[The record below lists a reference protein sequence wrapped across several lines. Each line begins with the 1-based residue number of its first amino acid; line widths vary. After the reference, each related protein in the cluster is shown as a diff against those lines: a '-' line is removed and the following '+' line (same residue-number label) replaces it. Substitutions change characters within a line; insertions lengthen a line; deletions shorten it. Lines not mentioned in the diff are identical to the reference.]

1 MARLQR
7 LLNVLAWGLAV
18 VIAWT
23 ERRDPTRLPGAAGG
37 GTAAGGLDQGTS
49 TEKQAGTTNEPPK
62 PSTETARTEDAET
75 GPTEDASG
83 SGGADV
89 VAESPPPPPPR
100 LFVEV
105 EAAPGETEA
114 PAAAAID
121 DTPTAAEPL
130 FADATPGAPIV
141 GTAVPIPAPRGGDR
155 PVPAGAVPGDETA
168 TCPPEYPIKGNA
180 SSMIYHRP
188 GQPSYERTV
197 AEFCFA
203 SEADAE
209 GAGYRPPRR

>member
-18 VIAWT
+18 IIAWA
-23 ERRDPTRLPGAAGG
+23 ERRDPARPSVATGETTATVGVDEGVAA
-37 GTAAGGLDQGTS
+37 T
-49 TEKQAGTTNEPPK
+49 EPPK
-62 PSTETARTEDAET
+62 AATEPVPTVDVDAGPPADARPTANAGGSD
-75 GPTEDASG
+75 GGDVPTAS
-83 SGGADV
+83 
-89 VAESPPPPPPR
+89 SPPSPPR

-105 EAAPGETEA
+105 ESAPAETEEPAAPA
-114 PAAAAID
+114 LD

-130 FADATPGAPIV
+130 FADAPPGAPIV
-141 GTAVPIPAPRGGDR
+141 GTAVPIPSPGGGGR

-168 TCPPEYPIKGNA
+168 TCPPAYPIKGNA

-203 SEADAE
+203 SDADAE

>member
-7 LLNVLAWGLAV
+7 LFNFLAWGLAV

-23 ERRDPTRLPGAAGG
+23 ERRDPTRP
-37 GTAAGGLDQGTS
+37 
-49 TEKQAGTTNEPPK
+49 
-62 PSTETARTEDAET
+62 
-75 GPTEDASG
+75 
-83 SGGADV
+83 
-89 VAESPPPPPPR
+89 
-100 LFVEV
+100 
-105 EAAPGETEA
+105 
-114 PAAAAID
+114 PAAAETMPVDNAAD
-121 DTPTAAEPL
+121 ERAPAPAPSRLAGEPAPSGDADQDGPEDAGEPVSNDRASESPAPSLAVVADPEPTPTETGEVATPPPDTAPTAAAPI
-130 FADATPGAPIV
+130 FPDTPPGAPIV
-141 GTAVPIPAPRGGDR
+141 GTAAPIPTARGGER

-168 TCPPEYPIKGNA
+168 TCPPDYPIKGNA

>member
-7 LLNVLAWGLAV
+7 LLNLLVWGLAV

-23 ERRDPTRLPGAAGG
+23 ERRDPTR
-37 GTAAGGLDQGTS
+37 
-49 TEKQAGTTNEPPK
+49 
-62 PSTETARTEDAET
+62 PSASAENA
-75 GPTEDASG
+75 PAEDASDEREPAPAPSRPAEEPALAG
-83 SGGADV
+83 DADRDGPEDAGEPV
-89 VAESPPPPPPR
+89 SNDRATESP
-100 LFVEV
+100 
-105 EAAPGETEA
+105 APS
-114 PAAAAID
+114 PAAVD
-121 DTPTAAEPL
+121 DPEPAPTATEEVATPPHDTAPTAAAPI
-130 FADATPGAPIV
+130 FAETPPGVPIV
-141 GTAVPIPAPRGGDR
+141 GTAVPIPPARGGER

-168 TCPPEYPIKGNA
+168 TCPPDYPIKGNA